1 MVINTLYYNNAQDN
15 LRNNIL
21 NTIDKIEVEKFSKL
35 AQDWWNPHG
44 KFRPLHLFNP
54 VRIKYIKEKLIS
66 HFKLNKETSYPL
78 KNINILDIGC
88 GGGLLS
94 EPLCRL
100 GANVTGIDASKK
112 NIDVAKFHAKEMDL
126 KINYVHSSPESL
138 KIHKKFNV
146 ILNMEVVEHVL
157 DINIFIKNCSK
168 LIEKNG
174 FMFVA
179 TINKNLKSYLQ
190 AIIGAEYFLRW
201 LPIGTHDW
209 NKFISPQELSKIVI
223 SNNFSSESLV
233 GVKYNF
239 IRKKW
244 YVNNDSSVNYISTFI
259 KN

>member
-44 KFRPLHLFNP
+44 KFKPLHLFNP
-54 VRIKYIKEKLIS
+54 VRIKYIKEKLIA
-66 HFKLNKETSYPL
+66 HFKLNKETPFPL

-126 KINYVHSSPESL
+126 KINYVHCSPENL
-138 KIHKKFNV
+138 KIYKKFNV
-146 ILNMEVVEHVL
+146 ILNMEVVEHVE
-157 DINIFIKNCSK
+157 NVNFFIKSSSK
-168 LIEKNG
+168 LLKKNG
-174 FMFVA
+174 LMFVA
-179 TINKNLKSYLQ
+179 TLNKTLKSYIF
-190 AIIGAEYFLRW
+190 AIIGAEYVLRW

-209 NKFISPQELSKIVI
+209 QNFLEPEKLIDYGKNNSLELIGIDGIKFNPIL
-223 SNNFSSESLV
+223 NNWKVSED
-233 GVKYNF
+233 K
-239 IRKKW
+239 
-244 YVNNDSSVNYISTFI
+244 SVNYIANFK